1 MNLSEML
8 EFTAEQYLDDRQD
21 LLDGEPD
28 MLWSDAVLV
37 RLFNR
42 AQKIMAR
49 RAWCIIEW
57 GVPPAGTIVLATG
70 KVLYPLHKSVLRVF
84 DATPSTQTAPL
95 GRAGDAYL
103 RDPYPP
109 DLDAFDKGVAAS
121 INGANTYTGA
131 PLAISTDAGTRMLR
145 VAPEP
150 AAAQANLRIDLKIA
164 RLPVTYL
171 SLDDVEGEPEV
182 PEEYHE
188 DLCLYAAGKCL
199 TLPNVDGEQK
209 TEGRNLLAEFDATVR
224 ELRRD
229 RQRAEYNGDR
239 WVFASTTAILR

>member
-1 MNLSEML
+1 ML
-8 EFTAEQYLDDRQD
+8 EFCAAQWLDDRAD
-21 LLDGEPD
+21 LLDGDSDE
-28 MLWSDAVLV
+28 LWSDAVLV

-57 GVPPAGTIVLATG
+57 GVPPAGTIVLATS

-95 GRAGDAYL
+95 GRTNDINL
-103 RDPYPP
+103 RNPYPP
-109 DLDAFDKGVAAS
+109 SADAFDIGESAA
-121 INGANTYTGA
+121 IAGTTLNIPGAA
-131 PLAISTDAGTRMLR
+131 LAIATDAGTRMLR

-150 AAAQANLRIDLKIA
+150 AAAQANLRVDLKIA
-164 RLPVTYL
+164 RLPIKYL
-171 SLDDVEGEPEV
+171 TLEDMEGEPEV

-188 DLCLYAAGKCL
+188 DLCFYAAGKCL
-199 TLPNVDGEQK
+199 TMPNVDAAQK
-209 TEGRNLLAEFDATVR
+209 PEGRTLLDEFDAAVR
-224 ELRRD
+224 EARRD

-239 WVFASTTAILR
+239 WTFASTAAAIR